1 MNYLYGENPK
11 NEIKAIGAK
20 GKYLYFKNKK
30 CLDLSFASGSLLLGH
45 TSKIFKNSL
54 KKVEQIGSNY
64 SLINTFVEK
73 FYIILKEIFPD
84 FSKFIMC
91 ATGSEANMKVLRIA
105 RAITAK
111 KKIVMISGSWHGSVD
126 ELLYSS
132 KDTKSKFQKKL
143 SNGLI
148 DNKNT
153 ILIPYNNIGESK
165 KILNKQKKNIAILII
180 EPIQQSLPHL
190 QSEKY
195 IKQIFKYCKKNNIL
209 ICFDEMITGMRLPEF
224 SVFKRLKILPDIL
237 TFGKIFGGGVPI
249 GIIGLTKKVE
259 IKLNKNKVFFGG
271 TYSFNPLSSFLG
283 LNTVSFILKNK
294 IKIYRKLE
302 DLSKQLTNNLNK
314 FTDTYNIDVKL
325 IRYAS
330 IIRIV
335 FTKKNIENK
344 IQKDLEELKK
354 INKINKFKK
363 FAFEKNI
370 FLSNN
375 GAIFLSYANS
385 KKDIDYILKVFKL
398 GFKKFLS

>member
-73 FYIILKEIFPD
+73 FSIILKEIFPD

-195 IKQIFKYCKKNNIL
+195 IKQIFKYCK
-209 ICFDEMITGMRLPEF
+209 
-224 SVFKRLKILPDIL
+224 
-237 TFGKIFGGGVPI
+237 
-249 GIIGLTKKVE
+249 
-259 IKLNKNKVFFGG
+259 
-271 TYSFNPLSSFLG
+271 
-283 LNTVSFILKNK
+283 
-294 IKIYRKLE
+294 
-302 DLSKQLTNNLNK
+302 
-314 FTDTYNIDVKL
+314 
-325 IRYAS
+325 
-330 IIRIV
+330 
-335 FTKKNIENK
+335 
-344 IQKDLEELKK
+344 
-354 INKINKFKK
+354 
-363 FAFEKNI
+363 
-370 FLSNN
+370 
-375 GAIFLSYANS
+375 
-385 KKDIDYILKVFKL
+385 
-398 GFKKFLS
+398 